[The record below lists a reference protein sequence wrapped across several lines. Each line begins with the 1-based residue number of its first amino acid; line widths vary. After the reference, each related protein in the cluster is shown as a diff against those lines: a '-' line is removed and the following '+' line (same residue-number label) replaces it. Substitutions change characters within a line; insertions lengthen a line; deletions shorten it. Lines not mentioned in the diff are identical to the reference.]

1 MKGGT
6 IINIDNENDYYDVSL
21 KEYRLA
27 EIAEIA
33 EKVKAEGISYSFV
46 KGDIADKALIDKLFA
61 ENKFD
66 VVVNLAAQAGV
77 RYSITNPDAYIM
89 SNMMGFYNILEACRH
104 YPEGEM
110 TKARAYSVCETSL
123 SEFAN
128 QFSFSDFLKVGKC
141 EAKVDGKYRASI
153 LGDAVEATIGAIYL
167 DSGYEKARSYIE
179 GHIAKQVEVCIK
191 NGNKDYKTQLQE
203 KLQVN
208 GDVKIEYRICG
219 TKGPEHDKCFIAEV
233 YCDGKFMGRGE
244 GKNKKEAEMEA
255 AREALK

>member
-1 MKGGT
+1 MTFEEKIHYDFKDKKLLET
-6 IINIDNENDYYDVSL
+6 ALTHSSYAHENDLDYYNERIEFLGDAVLELIAS
-21 KEYRLA
+21 EFIYRN
-27 EIAEIA
+27 
-33 EKVKAEGISYSFV
+33 Y
-46 KGDIADKALIDKLFA
+46 
-61 ENKFD
+61 
-66 VVVNLAAQAGV
+66 
-77 RYSITNPDAYIM
+77 PDL
-89 SNMMGFYNILEACRH
+89 S
-104 YPEGEM
+104 EGEM

-141 EAKVDGKYRASI
+141 ESRVDGKYRASI

-179 GHIAKQVEVCIK
+179 GHIAKQVAVCVK
-191 NGNKDYKTQLQE
+191 NGNKDYKTPLQE

>member
-1 MKGGT
+1 MPFEDK
-6 IINIDNENDYYDVSL
+6 INYHFKDKKLLETALTHSSYAHENDLDYYNERIEFLGDAVLELIAS
-21 KEYRLA
+21 EFIYRN
-27 EIAEIA
+27 
-33 EKVKAEGISYSFV
+33 YP
-46 KGDIADKALIDKLFA
+46 
-61 ENKFD
+61 
-66 VVVNLAAQAGV
+66 NL
-77 RYSITNPDAYIM
+77 S
-89 SNMMGFYNILEACRH
+89 
-104 YPEGEM
+104 EGEM

-141 EAKVDGKYRASI
+141 ESKVDGKYRASI

-203 KLQVN
+203 RLQVN

-219 TKGPEHDKCFIAEV
+219 TKGPEHDKRFVAEV
-233 YCDGKFMGRGE
+233 YCDNKFMGRGE